1 MSANVTETIIG
12 VFKDDATARTVVEQ
26 LVSEGFDRSDI
37 HLSSEGTDTASSS
50 QTYTGSETT
59 SEHHEHGFMG
69 WLHSLFGGE
78 NDDEDTR
85 RYSGAVERGHRVVAV
100 DSDSTRRDR
109 AVQIMS
115 DNNAVDVDV
124 DTEGTG
130 SYPATGAGF
139 SGIGTD
145 YSSGN
150 ERLSSGEYGRTT
162 GATGA
167 GFSGTGTDYSSQTD
181 YSSGNERLSSGEGGR
196 TTDTSAGRTQADL
209 QAGRTIPVVEEELKV
224 GKRVIQRGGVRVY
237 SRVENVP
244 VEETVRLREENVRV
258 DRRPADRA
266 ATAAD
271 EGLLRDQTIEV
282 TETAEEPV
290 ISKSARVVE
299 EVVVGKDVN
308 ERAET
313 VRDTVRR
320 TKVDVEPIAG
330 QDARRTAAAGA
341 SASSAG
347 TYGDDSDFRR
357 DYQTRY
363 ASTGEPYDT
372 YAPAYQFG
380 SRYANDPSYKGKS
393 FEDAEEKMKT
403 DYLRNNPSSSWD
415 RAKGAVRYG
424 WEKVTGKR

>member
-1 MSANVTETIIG
+1 
-12 VFKDDATARTVVEQ
+12 
-26 LVSEGFDRSDI
+26 
-37 HLSSEGTDTASSS
+37 
-50 QTYTGSETT
+50 
-59 SEHHEHGFMG
+59 MG

-78 NDDEDTR
+78 SEDEDTR

-100 DSDSTRRDR
+100 DSDTNRRDR

-124 DTEGTG
+124 ETEGTG
-130 SYPATGAGF
+130 SYPATAAGF
-139 SGIGTD
+139 SGTGTD
-145 YSSGN
+145 YSSRTDYSSGS

-162 GATGA
+162 
-167 GFSGTGTDYSSQTD
+167 D
-181 YSSGNERLSSGEGGR
+181 
-196 TTDTSAGRTQADL
+196 TTAGRTQANL
-209 QAGRTIPVVEEELKV
+209 NTGGTIPVVEEELKV

-266 ATAAD
+266 VTGAD
-271 EGLLRDQTIEV
+271 EQLLRDQTIEV

-341 SASSAG
+341 SAASG
-347 TYGDDSDFRR
+347 TTYGDDSDFRR
-357 DYQTRY
+357 DYESRY
-363 ASTGEPYDT
+363 SSSGEPYEN
-372 YAPAYQFG
+372 YASAYQFG
-380 SRYANDPSYKGKS
+380 SRYANDPNYRGTS
-393 FEDAEEKMKT
+393 FDDVEEKMKT
-403 DYLRNNPSSSWD
+403 DYLRNNPNSSWD

-424 WEKVTGKR
+424 WEKMTGKR

>member
-1 MSANVTETIIG
+1 MS
-12 VFKDDATARTVVEQ
+12 Q
-26 LVSEGFDRSDI
+26 
-37 HLSSEGTDTASSS
+37 H
-50 QTYTGSETT
+50 
-59 SEHHEHGFMG
+59 
-69 WLHSLFGGE
+69 
-78 NDDEDTR
+78 
-85 RYSGAVERGHRVVAV
+85 
-100 DSDSTRRDR
+100 
-109 AVQIMS
+109 
-115 DNNAVDVDV
+115 NAVDVDV
-124 DTEGTG
+124 ETEGTG

-139 SGIGTD
+139 SGTGTD
-145 YSSGN
+145 YSTGN
-150 ERLSSGEYGRTT
+150 ERLSSGGYGGTT

-167 GFSGTGTDYSSQTD
+167 GASGTGTDYSSRKD
-181 YSSGNERLSSGEGGR
+181 YPTGNERLSSGDYGR
-196 TTDTSAGRTQADL
+196 TTDAGAGQTQAGL
-209 QAGRTIPVVEEELKV
+209 NTGGTIPVVEEELKV

-266 ATAAD
+266 VNAGD

-330 QDARRTAAAGA
+330 QDARRTTAGA
-341 SASSAG
+341 ATGASGSG
-347 TYGDDSDFRR
+347 YDDDTDFRR

-363 ASTGEPYDT
+363 SSSGEPYEN
-372 YAPAYQFG
+372 YGPAYQFG
-380 SRYANDPSYKGKS
+380 SRYANDPSYSGTS
-393 FEDAEEKMKT
+393 FEDAEERMKT
-403 DYLRNNPSSSWD
+403 DYLRNNPNSSWD
-415 RAKGAVRYG
+415 RVKGAVRYG
-424 WEKVTGKR
+424 WEKMTRKR

>member
-37 HLSSEGTDTASSS
+37 HLSSEETDTAGSS
-50 QTYTGSETT
+50 QTYTTGETT
-59 SEHHEHGFMG
+59 GEHHEHGFMG

-78 NDDEDTR
+78 SEDEDTR

-100 DSDSTRRDR
+100 DSDATRRDR

-115 DNNAVDVDV
+115 QNNAVDVDV

-139 SGIGTD
+139 SGTGTDYSNRTD
-145 YSSGN
+145 YSSGSD
-150 ERLSSGEYGRTT
+150 RRSSGEYGRTT
-162 GATGA
+162 DAT
-167 GFSGTGTDYSSQTD
+167 T
-181 YSSGNERLSSGEGGR
+181 GR
-196 TTDTSAGRTQADL
+196 TDTLTGRTDAITDKSNADL
-209 QAGRTIPVVEEELKV
+209 NAGGTIPVVEEELKV

-266 ATAAD
+266 VTSAD
-271 EGLLRDQTIEV
+271 ANVLRDQTIEV

-290 ISKSARVVE
+290 VSKSARVVE

-308 ERAET
+308 ERSET

-341 SASSAG
+341 SAA
-347 TYGDDSDFRR
+347 YGSGYDDDSDFRR
-357 DYQTRY
+357 DYETRY
-363 ASTGEPYDT
+363 SSSGEPYEN

-380 SRYANDPSYKGKS
+380 SRYASDPNYRGSS
-393 FEDAEEKMKT
+393 FEDVEDKMKT
-403 DYLRNNPSSSWD
+403 DYLRNNPNSSWD
-415 RAKGAVRYG
+415 RAKGAARYG
-424 WEKVTGKR
+424 WEKMTGKR

>member
-1 MSANVTETIIG
+1 MSANVTETVIG
-12 VFKDDATARTVVEQ
+12 VFKDDATARSVVEQ

-37 HLSSEGTDTASSS
+37 HLSSEELETTGSS
-50 QTYTGSETT
+50 QGYTSSEGTG
-59 SEHHEHGFMG
+59 ERHEHGFMG

-78 NDDEDTR
+78 NEDEDTR

-100 DSDSTRRDR
+100 DSDTTRRDR

-124 DTEGTG
+124 ETEGTG
-130 SYPATGAGF
+130 SYPATATGF
-139 SGIGTD
+139 SGTGTD
-145 YSSGN
+145 SSRKDYSTGN

-162 GATGA
+162 DAT
-167 GFSGTGTDYSSQTD
+167 
-181 YSSGNERLSSGEGGR
+181 
-196 TTDTSAGRTQADL
+196 AGRTEADL
-209 QAGRTIPVVEEELKV
+209 KTGKTIPVVEEELKV

-266 ATAAD
+266 VTAAD

-320 TKVDVEPIAG
+320 TTVDVEPIAG
-330 QDARRTAAAGA
+330 QNARSASAGAAAGA
-341 SASSAG
+341 SGSA
-347 TYGDDSDFRR
+347 YGDDSDFRR
-357 DYQTRY
+357 DYETRY
-363 ASTGEPYDT
+363 GSSGETYDT

-380 SRYANDPSYKGKS
+380 SRYANDPNYSGTS
-393 FEDAEEKMKT
+393 FEDAEERMKT
-403 DYLRNNPSSSWD
+403 DYLRNNPNSSWD

-424 WEKVTGKR
+424 WEKATRKR

>member
-1 MSANVTETIIG
+1 MSANATETIIG

-26 LVSEGFDRSDI
+26 LVSEGFDRSEI
-37 HLSSEGTDTASSS
+37 HLSSEPTDRTGVSE
-50 QTYTGSETT
+50 TYTGSETT
-59 SEHHEHGFMG
+59 GEHHEHGFMG
-69 WLHSLFGGE
+69 WLHSLFGGDNE
-78 NDDEDTR
+78 DEDTR
-85 RYSGAVERGHRVVAV
+85 RYSGAVERGHPVVAV
-100 DSDSTRRDR
+100 DSDTTRRDR
-109 AVQIMS
+109 AVEIMS
-115 DNNAVDVDV
+115 QHNAVDVDV
-124 DTEGTG
+124 ETEGTG

-139 SGIGTD
+139 SGTGTD
-145 YSSGN
+145 YSTGN
-150 ERLSSGEYGRTT
+150 ERRSSGGYGGTT

-167 GFSGTGTDYSSQTD
+167 GASGTGTDYSSRKD
-181 YSSGNERLSSGEGGR
+181 YPTGNERLSSGDYGR
-196 TTDTSAGRTQADL
+196 NTDAGAGQTQAGL
-209 QAGRTIPVVEEELKV
+209 NTGGTIPVVEEELKV

-244 VEETVRLREENVRV
+244 VQETVRLREENVRV

-266 ATAAD
+266 VNAGD

-330 QDARRTAAAGA
+330 QDARRTAAGAATGA
-341 SASSAG
+341 SGSG
-347 TYGDDSDFRR
+347 YDDDTDFRR

-363 ASTGEPYDT
+363 SSSGEPYEN
-372 YAPAYQFG
+372 YGPAYQFG
-380 SRYANDPSYKGKS
+380 SRYANDPSYRGSS
-393 FEDAEEKMKT
+393 FEDAEERMKT
-403 DYLRNNPSSSWD
+403 DYLRNNPNSSWD
-415 RAKGAVRYG
+415 RVKGAVRYG
-424 WEKVTGKR
+424 WEKMTRKR